1 MDTYSALL
9 LVIHIVAIVLLAGPF
24 YALMI
29 VNERALLGRGM
40 FYWADRYMEDIIRT
54 HLTRCCVYNWT
65 AMITGLLLII
75 TTKGSLAAVFANWI
89 LPAKIVLL
97 GTNMLMRGYSRHII
111 QPKID
116 RLLAQ
121 VNGDPIP
128 DEIVGQVRPLRL
140 LRKKITTVCFFDV
153 LVLIILGVQLARP
166 LPAAGILA
174 FVLLAALFTAR
185 AFKTTIRH
193 GWF

>member
-9 LVIHIVAIVLLAGPF
+9 LVIHITTIVLLAGPF

-40 FYWADRYMEDIIRT
+40 YYWADKYMEDVIRT

-65 AMITGLLLII
+65 AMISGLLLII
-75 TTKGSLAAVFANWI
+75 TTKGSLAAVFSNWI
-89 LPAKIVLL
+89 LPVKIVLL

-116 RLLAQ
+116 RLLEQ
-121 VNGDPIP
+121 VKGDPIP

-140 LRKKITTVCFFDV
+140 LRKNLTTICFFDV

-166 LPAAGILA
+166 LPAIGIVA
-174 FVLLAALFTAR
+174 FVALAALFTAR